1 MWTDMVKRLTKV
13 VFAAGF
19 GLFAVRGEAC
29 TNLIVGKKASVD
41 GSVIVSYNADSYGC
55 YGIMQHFAAGK
66 HTKGSVRKVYNWE
79 SNKYQG
85 EIEEAAETYNVVGNI
100 NEYQV
105 TIGETTF
112 GGREELVNEKGILDY
127 GSLIYIALQRSR
139 TAREAIH
146 QMTSLV
152 ERYGY
157 NSEGESFSIADPNEA
172 WIMEMVGKGPEE
184 KGALWVAVRIPD
196 DCISAHANQSRIHK
210 FMHYDKKDV
219 MYAKDVITYAKKHGY
234 FNGKDADFDFANAY
248 CPLDFG
254 GARYCEVR
262 AWSFFNKW
270 VPGMDKYFDYA
281 AGIDLNAEPFPL
293 YFRPKCK
300 LSVKDIQEGMRDQ
313 YEGTPLE
320 MTSDAGAGTWESP
333 YRPRP
338 LSWEYQGKKYFN
350 ERPIG
355 TQQSSFT
362 FVAQM
367 RADRPNPIGGVIWF
381 GNDDAKMIAYTPVYC
396 CATEAP
402 ACYTKAYGDDVTFS
416 FQSAFWVQNWVA
428 NMVYPRYSQLYPD
441 LKKVRDELEA
451 SYFNNQMS
459 VEMRAEDF
467 YKQNP
472 AEAVRYLTDYS
483 VRTATKMVE
492 RWVELGKF
500 LIVKYNDMVVKPED
514 NGVFKRTEEG
524 LGAPVKSPGYPESTR
539 ERIIKETGE
548 RFLEPGKK

>member
-1 MWTDMVKRLTKV
+1 MNLVKWML
-13 VFAAGF
+13 AAAACAC
-19 GLFAVRGEAC
+19 AVAGDAC
-29 TNLIVGKKASVD
+29 TNLIVGKQASVD
-41 GSVIVSYNADSYGC
+41 GSVMVSYNADSYGC
-55 YGIMQHFAAGK
+55 YGIMQHFPAGK
-66 HTKGSVRKVYNWE
+66 HAKGTMRKVYNWE

-100 NEYQV
+100 NEYQL

-112 GGREELVNEKGILDY
+112 GGREELVNKDGILDY
-127 GSLIYIALQRSR
+127 GSLIYITLQRAR
-139 TAREAIH
+139 TAREAIRV
-146 QMTSLV
+146 MTSLV

-172 WIMEMVGKGPEE
+172 WIMEMVGKGPDE

-210 FMHYDKKDV
+210 FSQYDKKDV
-219 MYAKDVITYAKKHGY
+219 MYAKDVITYARKHGY
-234 FNGKDADFDFANAY
+234 FQGKDADFDFAKAY

-254 GARYCEVR
+254 GARYCEAR

-270 VPGMDKYFDYA
+270 VDGMDKYYDYA
-281 AGIDLNAEPFPL
+281 SGKDLNAEPFPL
-293 YFRPKCK
+293 YFHPKRK
-300 LSVKDIQEGMRDQ
+300 LSVKDVQEGMRDQ
-313 YEGTPLE
+313 YEGTPME
-320 MTSDAGAGTWESP
+320 MTSDAGAGAWESP

-338 LSWEYQGKKYFN
+338 LSWEHKGEKYFN

-367 RADRPNPIGGVIWF
+367 RADKPNPIGGIIWF

-396 CATEAP
+396 CSTEAP

-428 NMVYPRYSQLYPD
+428 NMVYPRYSQLFPD
-441 LKKVRDELEA
+441 LKKTRDELES
-451 SYFNNQMS
+451 SYFNNQTS
-459 VEMRAEDF
+459 VEMRAEEF
-467 YKQNP
+467 YNQNP

-500 LIVKYNDMVVKPED
+500 RIVKYNDMVVKPEE
-514 NGVFKRTEEG
+514 NGVFKRTPEG

-539 ERIIKETGE
+539 ERIIKETGD
-548 RFLEPGKK
+548 RFKVIGQN